1 MAIELNSTI
10 RRSEQLLSAGAD
22 DDLVLLN
29 LKSDHYIGLD
39 TVGRRIWDLLAAP
52 QQVNDLCA
60 QLSREFNGPVEQIRQ
75 DVLVFLNELER
86 EGLIHAGE
94 GR

>member
-1 MAIELNSTI
+1 MSIELTSTI

-52 QQVNDLCA
+52 QQVNDLCV
-60 QLSREFNGPVEQIRQ
+60 QLSREFNGPLEQIRQ
-75 DVLVFLNELER
+75 DVLAFLNELEH